1 MAYQI
6 SLDQL
11 LNFLIM
17 RLDILEDVVEE
28 LRMRNNILLRIIASK
43 SDITREDI
51 HKAVEEELKIM
62 EEVGLVDEEVPDI
75 VESLVDD
82 IDKWLKGDVK
92 EMKEK
97 VKEYREKLK
106 EFEKSQKERKI
117 DIAPPDF
124 LHRLD
129 KMRKRT

>member
-11 LNFLIM
+11 LNFLIV
-17 RLDILEDVVEE
+17 RLGILEDMVED

-51 HKAVEEELKIM
+51 RKAVEEELKIM

-97 VKEYREKLK
+97 IKEYREKLK
-106 EFEKSQKERKI
+106 EFERSQKGRKI